1 MKASLPLFLLVGS
14 LSAGCGSTTEPTT
27 PAYETKALAVSG
39 DCAIMRD
46 RTVRCWDKTGKA
58 VAPVPDLHDVQRL
71 ANFGQPQCALLG
83 SGAVACWGSKTS
95 VDATRGETVERVGPL
110 DVAAAKGALDL
121 VSGGSEGT
129 TCAVLAGGRLACFG
143 AAWSACTSGCTL
155 NTPPGCESGVKQA
168 ISAGGDT
175 AVLRTDGGVHASC
188 NAPADPLGPAVAFAA
203 GLSHRCA
210 IGADGTLT
218 CHGLDRGQLGRPVLT
233 KDAPRTVVLS
243 EIGAVAEVVSAMH
256 ETCARTV
263 SGDVWCFGVTSSTG
277 VRRDPARIEGLGKV
291 AAISM
296 NLWAT
301 SVLDVDGGVTSW
313 TTFDP
318 TPTKVRF

>member
-1 MKASLPLFLLVGS
+1 MKPSLPLLFVIGS
-14 LSAGCGSTTEPTT
+14 LSAGCGSAADPAAPT
-27 PAYETKALAVSG
+27 YETKALAVSG

-71 ANFGQPQCALLG
+71 ANFGQPQCTLLASG
-83 SGAVACWGSKTS
+83 SVACWGSTTGLD
-95 VDATRGETVERVGPL
+95 VTHGETSQRLGPL

-121 VSGGSEGT
+121 VPGGAEGT
-129 TCAVLAGGRLACFG
+129 TCAVMAGGRLACFG
-143 AAWSACTSGCTL
+143 AAWSKCTSGCTL
-155 NTPPGCESGVKQA
+155 TTPPGCESGVKQA
-168 ISAGGDT
+168 IATGSET
-175 AVLRTDGGVHASC
+175 AVLRTDGSVHASC
-188 NAPADPLGPAVAFAA
+188 SAPADPLGPAVAFAA
-203 GLSHRCA
+203 GSSHRCA

-218 CHGLDRGQLGRPVLT
+218 CHGLDVGQLGRPVLT

-277 VRRDPARIEGLGKV
+277 ARRDPARIEGLGKV

-296 NLWAT
+296 NLWTT

-313 TTFDP
+313 TPFDP
-318 TPTKVRF
+318 KPTKVRF